1 MKKYRLVLLPFAF
14 LLAWII
20 LPTTF
25 ALAQVG
31 QDRIIPAGEALNDD
45 VTLFDGD
52 LTIEE
57 GAVVNGP
64 VTLYDG
70 DLHLAGTVNGAIT
83 LFNGRLEVTETGVL
97 NGACVLVG
105 GELVDNSGHSVN
117 CSTTGLPAFEQL
129 FDNVPIVP
137 PVPPIP
143 TVPPIQPVTPF
154 QESHLERGFSRFV
167 GNVAETAGWTF
178 TLGVLALI
186 IASVFP
192 RQLHQVSLV
201 ISEKPVASGTVGLL
215 TSVAGASLI
224 ALMSAV
230 FGILILA
237 CGLGLLGFP
246 IVMLVSAALAAAAIL
261 GWVAIGQKV
270 GLWLAE
276 TLKLKSPTLPTT
288 TVLGT
293 VALSLMVG
301 ILNILGLEFG
311 QWILTTI
318 IGAVGLGA
326 AALTQFGTRPYPV
339 PYVDPTKV
347 AAAVNNMP
355 E

>member
-1 MKKYRLVLLPFAF
+1 MKKYRLVLLPFVF
-14 LLAWII
+14 LLAWML

-31 QDRIIPAGEALNDD
+31 QDRVIPAGETLNDD
-45 VTLFDGD
+45 VTLLDGD

-83 LFNGRLEVTETGVL
+83 LFDGRLEVTETGVL

-105 GELVDNSGHSVN
+105 GEVVDNSSHFVN
-117 CSTTGLPAFEQL
+117 CSTPGLSAFEQL

-137 PVPPIP
+137 PVPP
-143 TVPPIQPVTPF
+143 VPPVAPL
-154 QESHLERGFSRFV
+154 QESDLERGFSRFV
-167 GNVAETAGWTF
+167 GRVAETAGWTF
-178 TLGVLALI
+178 TMGVLALI

-192 RQLHQVSLV
+192 RQLHQVSVV

-224 ALMSAV
+224 ALMSALFV
-230 FGILILA
+230 ILVLA
-237 CGLGLLGFP
+237 CGVGLLGFP
-246 IVMLVSAALAAAAIL
+246 IVLVVSVALAAAAVL
-261 GWVAIGQKV
+261 GWVAIGHKV
-270 GLWLAE
+270 GLWLVE
-276 TLKLKSPTLPTT
+276 TLKLKSPTLPTI

-301 ILNILGLEFG
+301 TLNILELEFG
-311 QWILTTI
+311 QWLLTTI